1 MTFASDQNSTPEKL
15 SATSRK
21 MLELRNEVFSEWEKR
36 IRASIK
42 QAGTLMHPIL
52 VNTLPTF
59 YDNIAEAI
67 TPEYPRTS
75 AVDTTTI
82 ATEHGGE
89 RARLTDYD
97 PQAIIHEYQTL
108 RWSILDVLARH
119 GVRLQED
126 ELLTINVSIEKAI
139 REAVTAFSVAFL
151 ALREQFMATLTHD
164 LRNPLATATMS
175 AELIA
180 RTTDSSE
187 IKNWAERIIEN
198 NDRMDRMIRDL
209 LDTVV
214 FQGSGRLQLD
224 LSSFDILDLVTE
236 VEKHS
241 VTAYGPRFHVTR
253 ASVLGW
259 WSREA
264 MKRALENLIGN
275 AIKYGSADRPVSI
288 KIDRIDGRL
297 LVSVHNEG
305 NPIPPE
311 ELEDIFQI
319 FQRAKAA
326 KESRNL
332 GWGIGLPYV
341 RRVAESHGGS
351 VTVDSSAERGTTFLI
366 DVPIDARP
374 FQNMPTL
381 PGPN

>member
-1 MTFASDQNSTPEKL
+1 MTLASDQNSDPEKL

-42 QAGTLMHPIL
+42 QAGTLIHPIL
-52 VNTLPTF
+52 INTLPTF
-59 YDNIAEAI
+59 YDNIAESI
-67 TPEYPRTS
+67 TPGYPRTS

-119 GVRLQED
+119 GIQLQD
-126 ELLTINVSIEKAI
+126 DDLFILDISIERAI
-139 REAVTAFSVAFL
+139 REAVTAFSLAFL

-180 RTTDSSE
+180 RTTDSPE
-187 IKNWAERIIEN
+187 IKNLARRIIDN

-209 LDTVV
+209 LDTAV
-214 FQGSGRLQLD
+214 FQSSGRLQLD
-224 LSSFDILDLVTE
+224 LSRFDILDLVNE
-236 VEKHS
+236 VHQQS
-241 VTAYGPRFHVTR
+241 IATYGPRFQVTGT
-253 ASVLGW
+253 SVSGW
-259 WSREA
+259 WSRES

-275 AIKYGSADRPVSI
+275 AIKYGSQDTPVSI
-288 KIDRIDGRL
+288 KIDQIHERM

-305 NPIPPE
+305 NSIPLE
-311 ELEDIFQI
+311 EQEDIFQI
-319 FQRAKAA
+319 FQRSKAA

-341 RRVAESHGGS
+341 RRMAESHGGS
-351 VTVDSSAERGTTFLI
+351 VSLDSSAERGTTFLI
-366 DVPIDARP
+366 DVPADARP
-374 FQNMPTL
+374 FQNAPAL
-381 PGPN
+381 AGPD